1 MKTSYR
7 WLVIVMV
14 VLIMLSNLTE
24 GFIQPIAY
32 VLQSSSRS
40 VWEFVAGAA
49 SLVLTLFV
57 ARFINQEFIHGY
69 VERTIEAKVPQL
81 IGTITSGVVIFIGCC
96 LILSFVFGRNIST
109 LLAAL
114 AGSVALLGF
123 ALKDFAVALFA
134 GIILNL
140 EKSFQVGD
148 VVRIGD
154 KQGFVD
160 QITWRNTIL
169 HTADRVITIPNV
181 SIMKQPIQNL
191 STAANVTRRSVE
203 LTIDY
208 DLSVESVERILY
220 AGVLGATGIK
230 QEKPPNIFARKM
242 TQDGILY
249 EVQYFISNKTNGLK
263 ADHAIIKNILDSMRR
278 SDVSVALPRHG
289 VVEGMNRSK
298 ISNRSSDLFHL
309 IQQVRLFRNFSDQLC
324 LEIIGLLITHRFP
337 AGAQIL
343 HLGEIRNSLFIVAEG
358 SVKRQGSDQVNQTQD
373 EFFVSTEFFGRRS
386 LVACLPQDANVFSET
401 PTLIYE
407 LHQSGLQI
415 LIRNNPGIV
424 DALANN
430 LAQIRWVESPQNT
443 LEDMQN
449 TNSLEH
455 FISSYRGQIESNYD
469 VAPMGTTGVSTP

>member
-1 MKTSYR
+1 MKTNYR
-7 WLVIVMV
+7 GLIIALV
-14 VLIMLSNLTE
+14 VLMVLSNLTE
-24 GFIQPIAY
+24 GFIEPIAY
-32 VLQSSSRS
+32 VLQISSTS
-40 VWEFVAGAA
+40 VWEYVAGAA
-49 SLVLTLFV
+49 AFVFTMLVS
-57 ARFINQEFIHGY
+57 RFIKQEFIHGY
-69 VERTIEAKVPQL
+69 VERTIEAKVPEL

-96 LILSFVFGRNIST
+96 FILSLVFGRNIST

-114 AGSVALLGF
+114 AGSAALLGF

-181 SIMKQPIQNL
+181 SIMKQAIQNL
-191 STAANVTRRSVE
+191 STTANVTRRSVE

-208 DLSVESVERILY
+208 DISVESVERILY
-220 AGVLGATGIK
+220 AGVLGAAGIK

-263 ADHAIIKNILDSMRR
+263 ADHAIIKNVLESMRR
-278 SDVSVALPRHG
+278 SDISVALPRHG
-289 VVEGMNRSK
+289 VVEGVGRSK

-309 IQQVRLFRNFSDQLC
+309 IQQVRLFRNFSDAMC
-324 LEIIGLLITHRFP
+324 LEIIELLLPHRFP
-337 AGAQIL
+337 AGAQVVQ
-343 HLGEIRNSLFIVAEG
+343 LGELRNSLFIVAEG
-358 SVKRQGSDQVNQTQD
+358 RVKYQGVDQDDQAKD
-373 EFFVSTEFFGRRS
+373 EFFVSTEYFGGRS
-386 LVACLPQDANVFSET
+386 LVACLPQAAKVVAET

-407 LHQSGLQI
+407 LHQSALQV
-415 LIRNNPGIV
+415 LIRSNPTLV
-424 DALANN
+424 DSLVNN
-430 LAQIRWVESPQNT
+430 LAQIRLAQSSQNA
-443 LEDMQN
+443 LEGTQPGD
-449 TNSLEH
+449 SLEH
-455 FISSYRGQIESNYD
+455 LISSYRGQIEANYD
-469 VAPMGTTGVSTP
+469 VRSTA

>member
-7 WLVIVMV
+7 GLVIAMV
-14 VLIMLSNLTE
+14 VLIVLSNLTE
-24 GFIQPIAY
+24 GFIEPIAY
-32 VLQSSSRS
+32 VLQINGTS
-40 VWEFVAGAA
+40 VWEYVAGTAA
-49 SLVLTLFV
+49 LIFTILVSRFV
-57 ARFINQEFIHGY
+57 KQEFIHGY
-69 VERTIEAKVPQL
+69 VERTIKTKVPQL
-81 IGTITSGVVIFIGCC
+81 IGTITSGVVIFIGGC
-96 LILSFVFGRNIST
+96 LILSLVFGRNIST

-114 AGSVALLGF
+114 AGSAALLGF

-181 SIMKQPIQNL
+181 SIMKQAIQNL

-203 LTIDY
+203 ITIDY
-208 DLSVESVERILY
+208 DISVESVERVLY
-220 AGVLGATGIK
+220 AGVLGASGIK

-263 ADHAIIKNILDSMRR
+263 ADHAIIKNILESMRR
-278 SDVSVALPRHG
+278 SDISVALPRHG
-289 VVEGMNRSK
+289 VVEGIARSK

-324 LEIIGLLITHRFP
+324 LEIMDQLIAHRFP
-337 AGAQIL
+337 AGAQVVK
-343 HLGEIRNSLFIVAEG
+343 LGELRHSLFIVAEG
-358 SVKRQGSDQVNQTQD
+358 RVKRQGLDPDNLSKE
-373 EFFVSTEFFGRRS
+373 EFFVSTEFFGRRA
-386 LVACLPQDANVFSET
+386 LIACLPQNANVVTET
-401 PTLIYE
+401 PALIYE
-407 LHQSGLQI
+407 LHQSALQV
-415 LIRNNPGIV
+415 LIRANPGIA
-424 DALANN
+424 DALASN
-430 LAQIRWVESPQNT
+430 LAHIRLMQPAQNY
-443 LEDMQN
+443 LEDIQAGG
-449 TNSLEH
+449 SLEH
-455 FISSYRGQIESNYD
+455 LINSYRGQIDANYS
-469 VAPMGTTGVSTP
+469 VRSVE

>member
-7 WLVIVMV
+7 GLLIAMV
-14 VLIMLSNLTE
+14 VLIVLSSLTE
-24 GFIQPIAY
+24 GFIEPIAY
-32 VLQSSSRS
+32 VLEISGTA
-40 VWEFVAGAA
+40 VWEYVAGAA
-49 SLVLTLFV
+49 ALIFTILIS
-57 ARFINQEFIHGY
+57 RFIKQEFIHGY
-69 VERTIEAKVPQL
+69 VERTIETKVPQL

-96 LILSFVFGRNIST
+96 LILSLVFGRNIST

-114 AGSVALLGF
+114 AGSAALLGF

-181 SIMKQPIQNL
+181 SIMKQAIQNL

-203 LTIDY
+203 ITIDY
-208 DLSVESVERILY
+208 DISVESVERVLY
-220 AGVLGATGIK
+220 AGVLGAVGIK

-263 ADHAIIKNILDSMRR
+263 ADHAIIKNILESMRR
-278 SDVSVALPRHG
+278 SDISVALPRHG
-289 VVEGMNRSK
+289 VVEGVTRSK

-324 LEIIGLLITHRFP
+324 LQIMDLLIAHRFP
-337 AGAQIL
+337 AGGQVVQ
-343 HLGEIRNSLFIVAEG
+343 LGELRNSLFIVAEG
-358 SVKRQGSDQVNQTQD
+358 RVKRQGLDQENQTKE
-373 EFFVSTEFFGRRS
+373 EFFVSTEFFGRRALIS
-386 LVACLPQDANVFSET
+386 CLPQSANVVAET
-401 PTLIYE
+401 PALIYE
-407 LHQSGLQI
+407 LHQSALQV
-415 LIRNNPGIV
+415 LIRANPGLA
-424 DALANN
+424 DALASN
-430 LAQIRWVESPQNT
+430 LAHIRLMQPAQNY
-443 LEDMQN
+443 LEDAQ
-449 TNSLEH
+449 TGGSLEH
-455 FISSYRGQIESNYD
+455 LVNSYRGQIDANYD
-469 VAPMGTTGVSTP
+469 VRPLE